1 VGEFSLVDLWA
12 VLGLN
17 QCLFRVRETGSVAD
31 YRLMGPD
38 LLFRG
43 VAALEVVRNRTLLAL
58 NLALFCSASLYVCY
72 PVHAVPYTPARHFA
86 KGRNDP
92 GFRASGEDPD
102 GSSAAGGAVSGV
114 AAPATLEMEE
124 LEEFLLAREVEH
136 GSPTLPFRPVI
147 HDTGLNSPLISPGSM
162 GCSSRPRPQQPRAN
176 DDSSRPSALGGL
188 RGWLTRQQGQ
198 RKIVD
203 E

>member
-1 VGEFSLVDLWA
+1 
-12 VLGLN
+12 
-17 QCLFRVRETGSVAD
+17 VAD

-102 GSSAAGGAVSGV
+102 GSSAAGRRSIRGGGPGDAGDGRAGGVSAGAGGGARLTDV
-114 AAPATLEMEE
+114 AIPAS
-124 LEEFLLAREVEH
+124 H
-136 GSPTLPFRPVI
+136 SQHWP
-147 HDTGLNSPLISPGSM
+147 
-162 GCSSRPRPQQPRAN
+162 
-176 DDSSRPSALGGL
+176 
-188 RGWLTRQQGQ
+188 
-198 RKIVD
+198 K
-203 E
+203 